1 MKCKE
6 YILAIYP
13 AIIKKQRKVYFMA
26 IVLFLI
32 YLVFTLVVL
41 YRAVNP
47 LAWEIGS
54 VAYLIAATFWL
65 GFPWIIGIL
74 VWALIII
81 AIIVVQAEPVRAFL
95 ADYLYKTA
103 GKAVPKLSKTEEEAL
118 NAGDTWLEQDIFTGT
133 PDWDRLA
140 NVVTEL
146 SAEEQSFL
154 DNETQILCA
163 MLDDWEIS
171 QERDLPTKVWTYIK
185 ENGFLGLVIP
195 KEFGG
200 KGFSARTHSDV
211 VMKLATRSGVAAV
224 SVMVPN
230 SLGPGELINYYGT
243 DEQKAYYLPRL
254 AKGIDI
260 PCFALTEPGA
270 GSDAT
275 SIQSDAIVVTK
286 KVEGKSVLGLNITLD
301 KRWITL
307 APIATL
313 IGLAVNLKDPD
324 GLLNGEGG
332 EGITCLLIPRDTE
345 NLEIGNRHLP
355 ADQPFMNGT
364 IRGKD
369 IFVPISSIIGGQKKA
384 GAGWQMLV
392 ECLSIGRS
400 ISLPALGAASSSVSY
415 LTSGAFARIRRQF
428 NVEIAQFEGIAEK
441 LAEIAGL
448 NYLINST
455 RLLTVAA
462 VNEHKKPSVASAIT
476 KYFNTELARIVVN
489 SAMDVHAGRA
499 VVVGPRNYL
508 TGFYQGVPIS
518 ITVEGAN
525 IMSRNLLIFGQGSMA
540 CHPYIRDEFYAVAA
554 DNKKAFGEII
564 WKHIH
569 YFMQN
574 LAKTV
579 CSAWTGGLFIS
590 VPDNSMKKEYKRL
603 ARLSHAFA
611 WLADLSL
618 IYLGGDL
625 KRRERVSA
633 RLADGMSYLYMAMA
647 ALRNVQLNQDHPD
660 EQLHA
665 QWAVT
670 YCFYHAQKSMIAL
683 CNNFPSRLLGFGARL
698 IAFPFGQTMRYPTDK
713 LDQKLARLMTGNN
726 HYRDR
731 MKKHIFLSGDPTQP
745 VDRMEHTL
753 QLIIQTE
760 ELAKKTSDLKRF
772 KFNKLKEKLQ
782 EKVDKAEL
790 TQQDMND
797 LLSVEDARWD
807 AILVDEF
814 TFDSMKK
821 KTFNSVIDT
830 IKTPFM

>member
-1 MKCKE
+1 
-6 YILAIYP
+6 
-13 AIIKKQRKVYFMA
+13 MA
-26 IVLFLI
+26 ITLFLI

-41 YRAVNP
+41 YRAINP
-47 LAWEIGS
+47 LVWGIGS
-54 VAYLIAATFWL
+54 VIYLIAATF
-65 GFPWIIGIL
+65 IIGLPFIAGL
-74 VWALIII
+74 LLWTIII
-81 AIIVVQAEPVRAFL
+81 VAIVVIQVEPVRIFIS
-95 ADYLYKTA
+95 DSLYKTA
-103 GKAVPKLSKTEEEAL
+103 GKTIPKLSKTEEEAL
-118 NAGDTWLEQDIFTGT
+118 NAGDTWLEQDIFVGQ
-133 PDWDRLA
+133 PDWERLA
-140 NVVTEL
+140 SISTQL
-146 SAEEQSFL
+146 SPEEQSFV
-154 DNETQILCA
+154 DNETQILCS
-163 MLDDWEIS
+163 MLDEWEIN
-171 QERDLPTKVWTYIK
+171 QERDLPAKVWTYIK

-211 VMKLATRSGVAAV
+211 VMKIASRSGVAAV
-224 SVMVPN
+224 TVMVPN
-230 SLGPGELINYYGT
+230 SLGPGELLNYYGT

-275 SIQSDAIVVTK
+275 SIQSSAIVVK
-286 KVEGKSVLGLNITLD
+286 KTIEGKTILGLNITLD

-324 GLLNGEGG
+324 GLLNGEGE

-364 IRGKD
+364 LRGKD
-369 IFVPISSIIGGQKKA
+369 IFVPITTIIGGQKRA
-384 GAGWQMLV
+384 GTGWQMLV

-415 LTSGAFARIRRQF
+415 LTTGAFARIRRQF
-428 NVEIAQFEGIAEK
+428 NVEIAQFEGVAEK

-489 SAMDVHAGRA
+489 SAMDIHAGRG

-508 TGFYQGVPIS
+508 TTFYQGVPVS

-525 IMSRNLLIFGQGSMA
+525 VMSRNLLIFGQGSMA
-540 CHPYIRDEFYAVAA
+540 CHPFIRDEFYAVSAE
-554 DNKKAFGEII
+554 NKEAFRVLI
-564 WKHIH
+564 WKHIQ

-590 VPDNSMKKEYKRL
+590 APHNSMKREYKRL
-603 ARLSHAFA
+603 AHLSHAYA

-625 KRRERVSA
+625 KRRERLSA

-647 ALRNVQLNQDHPD
+647 ALRNVQMNEDHED

-665 QWAVT
+665 KWAVT

-683 CNNFPSRLLGFGARL
+683 CQNFPSRPLGFLMRL
-698 IAFPFGQTMRYPTDK
+698 LAFPFGQTMRYPTDK
-713 LDQKLARLMTGNN
+713 LDKKLARLMTGNN

-731 MKKHIFLSGDPTQP
+731 MKNYVYLSGDAKQP
-745 VDRMEHTL
+745 VDRMEHAL
-753 QLIIQTE
+753 QLIIQTDG
-760 ELAKKTSDLKRF
+760 LSQKINDLKRY
-772 KFNKLKEKLQ
+772 KFSTLKAKLQ
-782 EKVDKAEL
+782 EKVAKNEL
-790 TQQDMND
+790 TQQEVND
-797 LLSVEDARWD
+797 LLAVEDARWD

-821 KTFNSVIDT
+821 KSFASVIDN
-830 IKTPFM
+830 IKSPLM

>member
-1 MKCKE
+1 
-6 YILAIYP
+6 
-13 AIIKKQRKVYFMA
+13 MA
-26 IVLFLI
+26 ILFFLV

-41 YRAVNP
+41 YRAMNP
-47 LAWEIGS
+47 LIWEIGS
-54 VAYLIAATFWL
+54 AAYLILATFGL
-65 GFPWIIGIL
+65 GFPWVIGIML
-74 VWALIII
+74 WAIILL
-81 AIIVVQAEPVRAFL
+81 AIIVVQVEPVRAYI
-95 ADYLYKTA
+95 ADFLYKTA
-103 GKAVPKLSKTEEEAL
+103 GKSVPKLSKTEEEAL

-133 PDWDRLA
+133 PDWDRLSK
-140 NVVTEL
+140 VSTEL
-146 SAEEQSFL
+146 TEEEQAFL
-154 DNETQILCA
+154 DNETQILCS
-163 MLDDWEIS
+163 MLDEWEIS
-171 QERDLPTKVWTYIK
+171 QERDLPAKVWNYIK
-185 ENGFLGLVIP
+185 EKGFFGLVIP

-200 KGFSARTHSDV
+200 KGFSARAHSDV
-211 VMKLATRSGVAAV
+211 VLKLATRSGVAAV
-224 SVMVPN
+224 TVMVPN
-230 SLGPGELINYYGT
+230 SLGPGELLNYYGT
-243 DEQKAYYLPRL
+243 EDQKAYYLPRL

-275 SIQSDAIVVTK
+275 SIQSYAIVVK
-286 KVEGKSVLGLNITLD
+286 KKIEGKSVLGLSITLD

-307 APIATL
+307 APVATL

-324 GLLNGEGG
+324 GLLQGEGE
-332 EGITCLLIPRDTE
+332 EGITCILIPRETE
-345 NLEIGNRHLP
+345 HLEIGNRHLP

-369 IFVPISSIIGGQKKA
+369 IFVPITSIIGGQKKA

-400 ISLPALGAASSSVSY
+400 ISLPALGAGSSSVSY

-428 NVEIAQFEGIAEK
+428 NVEIGQFEGVAEK

-508 TGFYQGVPIS
+508 TTFYQGVPIS

-525 IMSRNLLIFGQGSMA
+525 VMSRNLLIFGQGSMA
-540 CHPYIRDEFYAVAA
+540 CHPYIRDEFYAVAGE
-554 DNKKAFGEII
+554 NKEAFSEII

-579 CSAWTGGLFIS
+579 CSAWTGGIFIS
-590 VPDNSMKKEYKRL
+590 VPDNSMKREYKRL
-603 ARLSHAFA
+603 ARLSHAYA

-647 ALRNVQLNQDHPD
+647 VLRNVQMNQDHPD

-665 QWAVT
+665 KWAVS
-670 YCFYHAQKSMIAL
+670 YCFYHAQKSMISL
-683 CNNFPSRLLGFGARL
+683 CHNFPSRLLGFVARL
-698 IAFPFGQTMRYPTDK
+698 LAFPFGQTMQYPSDK
-713 LDQKLARLMTGNN
+713 LDQKLAKLMTGNN
-726 HYRDR
+726 NYRDR
-731 MKKHIFLSGDPTQP
+731 LKKIIFLSGDPKQP
-745 VDRMEHTL
+745 VDRMEHAL

-760 ELAKKTSDLKRF
+760 GLTAKVNDLKRF
-772 KFNKLKEKLQ
+772 KFGKLKDKLQ
-782 EKVDKAEL
+782 EKVEKGEL
-790 TQQDMND
+790 NQQEMNE
-797 LLSVEDARWD
+797 LLAVEDARWE